1 MKKDIVFSAIESPI
15 TCWYKEKPLSNASS
29 FHAHNGYEIICFLG
43 DNVNIYYEKDSI
55 KLHPGDIV
63 LIPPYVFHRGYQEK
77 NLQYIRD
84 IMNIREDYT
93 IPGHETDFKNILQ
106 VFFSDDNEK
115 ILFLHPKAHVFARIH
130 ELMKKLSEIV
140 FDPKAEFKQLL
151 IDAYT
156 SQILTTL
163 YTMQQHRRLNFSSDN
178 FQTMQVPSYIIQT
191 FQYINL
197 HLLEE
202 IHLDTL
208 AELSHINKYY
218 LCRSFRSYT
227 GISIGQ
233 YIIEKRLILA
243 TKKIQAG
250 ISPSDACFQ
259 SGFNNYPNF
268 SRTFSKRIGLSPK
281 AYQMSVLAK

>member
-1 MKKDIVFSAIESPI
+1 
-15 TCWYKEKPLSNASS
+15 
-29 FHAHNGYEIICFLG
+29 
-43 DNVNIYYEKDSI
+43 
-55 KLHPGDIV
+55 
-63 LIPPYVFHRGYQEK
+63 
-77 NLQYIRD
+77 
-84 IMNIREDYT
+84 
-93 IPGHETDFKNILQ
+93 
-106 VFFSDDNEK
+106 
-115 ILFLHPKAHVFARIH
+115 
-130 ELMKKLSEIV
+130 
-140 FDPKAEFKQLL
+140 
-151 IDAYT
+151 
-156 SQILTTL
+156 
-163 YTMQQHRRLNFSSDN
+163 MQQHRRLNFSSDN